1 MEFTP
6 LRIKTIKPATVI
18 SFDLYIFFKDQYLKY
33 RDRGITIPPG
43 HHQKLLT
50 QKIAK
55 FYITAEDETNYQ
67 QYLDLLLNQTLIDP
81 NISTVEKVDFVEE
94 SASTA
99 VEQMK
104 NNPRSETAFRLSE
117 SSASNLRQV
126 VNQNSDAL
134 LAVYERSSDP
144 KDQLIKHSINVCAL
158 ATKFATQLKCKDEDI
173 NHLATAALL
182 HDLGLG
188 KLNPQIVQ
196 VGLADPKK
204 LSPQERLSYYNH
216 PRLALDLL
224 QGRPYINPKILHL
237 VLHHEEN
244 RAGSG
249 PEKNMKPT
257 QVEEILA
264 LVDCYD
270 KKISF
275 GNLTPKK
282 ALKELEIDE
291 IGNYDLNL
299 ISKLKTFL
307 KEQGILKIG
316 E

>member
-1 MEFTP
+1 MDFTP
-6 LRIKTIKPATVI
+6 LRIKTIRPATVI
-18 SFDLYIFFKDQYLKY
+18 NFDLYIYYKDQYLKY
-33 RDRGITIPPG
+33 RERGVTIPPG

-50 QKIAK
+50 QRIAK
-55 FYITAEDETNYQ
+55 FYITAVDELNYQ
-67 QYLDLLLNQTLIDP
+67 HYLDQLLQQTLTDP
-81 NISTVEKVDFVEE
+81 HVSTTEKVDFVEE

-104 NNPRSETAFRLSE
+104 NNPKSESAFRLSE

-126 VNQNSDAL
+126 VNQNADAL

-158 ATKFATQLKCKDEDI
+158 ATKFATHLRCNDEDI
-173 NHLATAALL
+173 NYLATAALL

-188 KLNPQIVQ
+188 KLNSSLVQI
-196 VGLADPKK
+196 GLADPKK
-204 LSPQERLSYYNH
+204 LSPQERLLYYTH
-216 PRLALDLL
+216 PRLGQEIL
-224 QGRPYINPKILHL
+224 QDRPYINPAILNL
-237 VLHHEEN
+237 ITLHEEN
-244 RAGSG
+244 RAGTG
-249 PEKNMKPT
+249 PEKNSKPT
-257 QVEEILA
+257 MIEEIMA

-275 GNLTPKK
+275 GKLTPKK

-291 IGNYDLNL
+291 IGSYELNL

-307 KEQGILKIG
+307 KDQGILKIG